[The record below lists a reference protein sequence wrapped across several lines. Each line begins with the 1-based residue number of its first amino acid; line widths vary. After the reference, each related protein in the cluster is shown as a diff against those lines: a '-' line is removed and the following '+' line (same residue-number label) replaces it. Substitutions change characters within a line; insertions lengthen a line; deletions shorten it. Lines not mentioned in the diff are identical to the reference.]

1 MNKFKKIGL
10 TALAGS
16 LASTVAVAGDLNL
29 TGSVVATWVGKD
41 EYTGTGNPLGLNKD
55 MDIGASGE
63 LDNGMSWT
71 YNMDISEGFAIATKT
86 LSLNMDSMG
95 TLNLSDSN
103 SAAAGIDDVVPTAW
117 EESWDGASF
126 GPDLAGLD
134 NGAGLAWES
143 PALPL
148 GSAFKIKYEP
158 RDGADLGGD
167 GSAATSTSANGS
179 IMGYKITSSL
189 GVEGLDIGLGY
200 AEGNAQGVT
209 VGAASTAT
217 GTEAD
222 PWNATG
228 YIKFTMGPVSIG
240 YQQSAEDDGQKRSA
254 GTEYYESEGFG
265 ISFAVSDDLTMS
277 YSQLTSTKHEQ
288 LYTATNVDADYSSF
302 DIAYS
307 MGATAI
313 KLHHMQ
319 GDNQGYNTNTS
330 YDRESTELNISLAF

>member
-1 MNKFKKIGL
+1 MWKLRKFNKHQEKRSFC
-10 TALAGS
+10 
-16 LASTVAVAGDLNL
+16 
-29 TGSVVATWVGKD
+29 
-41 EYTGTGNPLGLNKD
+41 
-55 MDIGASGE
+55 
-63 LDNGMSWT
+63 
-71 YNMDISEGFAIATKT
+71 GFFH
-86 LSLNMDSMG
+86 
-95 TLNLSDSN
+95 DSN
-103 SAAAGIDDVVPTAW
+103 YK
-117 EESWDGASF
+117 
-126 GPDLAGLD
+126 
-134 NGAGLAWES
+134 
-143 PALPL
+143 PAT
-148 GSAFKIKYEP
+148 
-158 RDGADLGGD
+158 D
-167 GSAATSTSANGS
+167 
-179 IMGYKITSSL
+179 
-189 GVEGLDIGLGY
+189 
-200 AEGNAQGVT
+200 GVT